1 MQFFLMQFS
10 AKLWTTRLTRALA
23 GILLLGPALLAPAL
37 AQAPYPTRT
46 VTMIVPFPPG
56 GGTDVGARIIATRL
70 TAKWGQSVVVEHR
83 GGAAGIV
90 GMEAAAKAK
99 PDGHTIIM
107 GNVGTIAINN
117 SLYKKLPYDHET
129 AYAPINFVADLPLVL
144 LSFPGLAAKT
154 PKDIIAMAKMEPGKV
169 TFASSGAGGAPHL
182 AAEIFEDMAGIKMLH
197 VPYKGGGPAV
207 TDLMAGH
214 VNILFTTVLEAVG
227 HVKGGKLRGMAVTSS
242 QRSPALPE
250 VPTMAEAALPG
261 YDTGSWLGL
270 LAPAG
275 TPAAIVDKIAT
286 DVRDIVS
293 EAETRERFISQGAL
307 PRAMSNP
314 QFIALIA
321 AEKKRYAKLIADK
334 NIRTE

>member
-1 MQFFLMQFS
+1 MK
-10 AKLWTTRLTRALA
+10 ALTRKFTLCTALPLAVMA
-23 GILLLGPALLAPAL
+23 GLHAGLTH
-37 AQAPYPTRT
+37 AQAYPNRT
-46 VTMIVPFPPG
+46 VTIIVPFPPG
-56 GGTDVGARIIATRL
+56 GGTDFGARLIDQRL
-70 TAKWGQSVVVEHR
+70 TAKWGQSVVVENR

-99 PDGHTIIM
+99 PDGYTFIM

-129 AYAPINFVADLPLVL
+129 AFAPINFVADLPLVML
-144 LSFPGLAAKT
+144 AYPGLAAKT
-154 PKDIIAMAKMEPGKV
+154 PKDIIAMAKAEPGKV

-197 VPYKGGGPAV
+197 IPYKGGGPAV

-227 HVKGGKLRGMAVTSS
+227 HVKSGKLRGMAVTSS
-242 QRSPALPE
+242 ARSPALPG
-250 VPTMAEAALPG
+250 VPTVAEAALPG
-261 YDTGSWLGL
+261 FDTGSWIGL

-275 TPAAIVDKIAT
+275 TPQAIIDRIAA

-293 EAETRERFISQGAL
+293 EPETREKFISQGAL
-307 PRAMSNP
+307 PRSLSNA

>member
-1 MQFFLMQFS
+1 MKRTILKS
-10 AKLWTTRLTRALA
+10 ALKALA
-23 GILLLGPALLAPAL
+23 LVIGPPLVAGVAGFGHVQ
-37 AQAPYPTRT
+37 AQGAYPNRP
-46 VTMIVPFPPG
+46 VTLIVPFPPG
-56 GGTDVGARIIATRL
+56 GGTDVGARIVAQRL
-70 TAKWGQSVVVEHR
+70 SAKWGQSVVVENR

-90 GMEAAAKAK
+90 GMDAAAKAK
-99 PDGHTIIM
+99 PDGYTLIM

-129 AYAPINFVADLPLVL
+129 AFAPINFVADLPLVL
-144 LSFPGLAAKT
+144 LAFPGLPAKT
-154 PKDIIAMAKMEPGKV
+154 PKDIIAMAKADPGKV

-182 AAEIFEDMAGIKMLH
+182 AAEIFEEMAGIKMLH

-227 HVKGGKLRGMAVTSS
+227 HVKSGKLRGLAVTSS
-242 QRSPALPE
+242 QRSPALPDL
-250 VPTMAEAALPG
+250 PTMAEAALPG
-261 YDTGSWLGL
+261 FDTGSWLGM

-275 TPAAIVDKIAT
+275 TPPAIIEKIAA
-286 DVRDIVS
+286 DVREIVT
-293 EAETRERFISQGAL
+293 EADTCERFVSQGAI
-307 PRAMSNP
+307 PRAMSNA
-314 QFIALIA
+314 QFITLIA

>member
-1 MQFFLMQFS
+1 M
-10 AKLWTTRLTRALA
+10 TRSLSSLV
-23 GILLLGPALLAPAL
+23 PALLLTLCAAFAAPHAA
-37 AQAPYPTRT
+37 AQSYPNRT

-56 GGTDVGARIIATRL
+56 GGTDVGARLIAQRL
-70 TAKWGQSVVVEHR
+70 TAKWGQSVVVENR

-99 PDGHTIIM
+99 PDGYTFIM

-129 AYAPINFVADLPLVL
+129 AYAPINFVADLPLVML
-144 LSFPGLAAKT
+144 AYPGLAAKT
-154 PKDIIAMAKMEPGKV
+154 PKDIIAMAKAEPGKV

-227 HVKGGKLRGMAVTSS
+227 HVKSGKLRGMAVTSAA
-242 QRSPALPE
+242 RSPALPD
-250 VPTMAEAALPG
+250 VPTVAEAALPG
-261 YDTGSWLGL
+261 FDTGSWLGL

-275 TPAAIVDKIAT
+275 TPQAIVDKIAA
-286 DVRDIVS
+286 DVRDIVG
-293 EAETRERFISQGAL
+293 EPETRERFISQGAL
-307 PRAMSNP
+307 PRAMSNA

-321 AEKKRYAKLIADK
+321 AEKRRYAKLIADK

>member
-1 MQFFLMQFS
+1 MSILSKCFTIG
-10 AKLWTTRLTRALA
+10 AAVTLA
-23 GILLLGPALLAPAL
+23 VTALLSAEPAR
-37 AQAPYPTRT
+37 AQPYPNRT

-56 GGTDVGARIIATRL
+56 GGTDVGARLIAQRL
-70 TAKWGQSVVVEHR
+70 TAKWGQSVVVENR

-99 PDGHTIIM
+99 PDGYTFIM
-107 GNVGTIAINN
+107 GNVGTTAINN
-117 SLYKKLPYDHET
+117 SLYRKLPYDHET
-129 AYAPINFVADLPLVL
+129 AFAPINFVADLPLVML
-144 LSFPGLAAKT
+144 AYPGLAAKT
-154 PKDIIAMAKMEPGKV
+154 PKDIIAMAKADPGKV

-227 HVKGGKLRGMAVTSS
+227 HVKSGKLRGMAVTSS
-242 QRSPALPE
+242 ARSPALPD
-250 VPTMAEAALPG
+250 VPTVAEAALPG
-261 YDTGSWLGL
+261 YDTGSWIGL

-275 TPAAIVDKIAT
+275 TPQAIIDKIAA

-293 EAETRERFISQGAL
+293 EPDTREKFISQGAL
-307 PRAMSNP
+307 PRAMSNA

>member
-1 MQFFLMQFS
+1 MIRSLCPLVS
-10 AKLWTTRLTRALA
+10 A
-23 GILLLGPALLAPAL
+23 LLLTLCAAFAAPYAA
-37 AQAPYPTRT
+37 AQGYPTRT

-56 GGTDVGARIIATRL
+56 GGTDVGARLIAQRL
-70 TAKWGQSVVVEHR
+70 TAKWGQSVVVENR

-99 PDGHTIIM
+99 PDGYTFIM

-129 AYAPINFVADLPLVL
+129 AFAPINFVADLPLVML
-144 LSFPGLAAKT
+144 AYPGLAAKT
-154 PKDIIAMAKMEPGKV
+154 PKDIIAMAKAEPGKV

-197 VPYKGGGPAV
+197 IPYKGGGPAV

-227 HVKGGKLRGMAVTSS
+227 HVKSGKLRGMAVTSS
-242 QRSPALPE
+242 ARSPALPD
-250 VPTMAEAALPG
+250 VPTVAEAALPG
-261 YDTGSWLGL
+261 FDTGSWIGL

-275 TPAAIVDKIAT
+275 TPQAIIDKIAA

-293 EAETRERFISQGAL
+293 EPETREKFISQGAL
-307 PRAMSNP
+307 PRALSNA
-314 QFIALIA
+314 QFTALIA

>member
-1 MQFFLMQFS
+1 MTPYLKHPAIHF
-10 AKLWTTRLTRALA
+10 A
-23 GILLLGPALLAPAL
+23 ALLTLAITGVNGVL

-56 GGTDVGARIIATRL
+56 GGTDVGARLIAQRL
-70 TAKWGQSVVVEHR
+70 TAKWGQSVVVENR
-83 GGAAGIV
+83 AGAAGIV

-99 PDGHTIIM
+99 PDGYTFIM

-129 AYAPINFVADLPLVL
+129 AYAPINFVADLPLVML
-144 LSFPGLAAKT
+144 AYPGLAAKT
-154 PKDIIAMAKMEPGKV
+154 PKDIIAMAKAEPGKV

-182 AAEIFEDMAGIKMLH
+182 AAELFEDMAGIKMLH
-197 VPYKGGGPAV
+197 IPYKGGGPAV

-227 HVKGGKLRGMAVTSS
+227 HVKAGKLRGMAVTSAA
-242 QRSPALPE
+242 RSPALPE
-250 VPTMAEAALPG
+250 VPTVAEAALPG

-270 LAPAG
+270 LAPTG
-275 TPAAIVDKIAT
+275 TPQAIVDKIAA
-286 DVRDIVS
+286 DVRDVVS
-293 EAETRERFISQGAL
+293 EADTREKFISQGAL
-307 PRAMSNP
+307 PRAMSNA

-321 AEKKRYAKLIADK
+321 SEKKRYAKLIADK

>member
-1 MQFFLMQFS
+1 MS
-10 AKLWTTRLTRALA
+10 RYP
-23 GILLLGPALLAPAL
+23 LLLLLALLAHAAM
-37 AQAPYPTRT
+37 AQMPFPTRP

-56 GGTDVGARIIATRL
+56 GGTDVGARLVAQRL
-70 TAKWGQSVVVEHR
+70 TQKWGQSVVVENR

-99 PDGHTIIM
+99 PDGYTVIM

-117 SLYKKLPYDHET
+117 SLYRKLPYDHET
-129 AYAPINFVADLPLVL
+129 AYAPINFVADLPLVML
-144 LSFPGLAAKT
+144 AYPGLAAKT
-154 PKDIIAMAKMEPGKV
+154 PKDIIAMAKAAPGTV

-227 HVKGGKLRGMAVTSS
+227 HIKAGKLRGMAVTSS
-242 QRSPALPE
+242 ARSPALPE

-261 YDTGSWLGL
+261 YETGSWIGL

-275 TPAAIVDKIAT
+275 TPQAIVDRFAA
-286 DVRDIVS
+286 DVRDVVS
-293 EAETRERFISQGAL
+293 ESDTRDKFISQGAL
-307 PRAMSNP
+307 PRAMSHA
-314 QFIALIA
+314 QFVALIA
-321 AEKKRYAKLIADK
+321 SEKKRYARLIADK
-334 NIRTE
+334 NIRTD

>member
-1 MQFFLMQFS
+1 MSILSKRFTIG
-10 AKLWTTRLTRALA
+10 AAVTLA
-23 GILLLGPALLAPAL
+23 VTALLSAEPAR
-37 AQAPYPTRT
+37 AQPYPNRT

-56 GGTDVGARIIATRL
+56 GGTDVGARLIAQRL
-70 TAKWGQSVVVEHR
+70 TAKWGQSVVVENR

-99 PDGHTIIM
+99 PDGYTFIM
-107 GNVGTIAINN
+107 GNVGTTAINN
-117 SLYKKLPYDHET
+117 SLYRKLPYDHET
-129 AYAPINFVADLPLVL
+129 AFAPINFVADLPLVML
-144 LSFPGLAAKT
+144 AYPGLAAKT
-154 PKDIIAMAKMEPGKV
+154 PKDIIAMAKADPGKV

-182 AAEIFEDMAGIKMLH
+182 AAEIFEDMAGIKMLL

-227 HVKGGKLRGMAVTSS
+227 HVKSGKLRGMAVTSS
-242 QRSPALPE
+242 ARSPALPD
-250 VPTMAEAALPG
+250 VPTVAEAALPG
-261 YDTGSWLGL
+261 YDTGSWIGL

-275 TPAAIVDKIAT
+275 TPQAIIDKIAA

-293 EAETRERFISQGAL
+293 EPDTREKFISQGAL
-307 PRAMSNP
+307 PRAMSNA

>member
-1 MQFFLMQFS
+1 MQ
-10 AKLWTTRLTRALA
+10 ALA
-23 GILLLGPALLAPAL
+23 RKITLCAIWPLAVMAML
-37 AQAPYPTRT
+37 NAVLTHAQSYPNRT

-56 GGTDVGARIIATRL
+56 GGTDVGARLIAQRL
-70 TAKWGQSVVVEHR
+70 TAKWGQSVVVENR

-99 PDGHTIIM
+99 PDGYTFIM
-107 GNVGTIAINN
+107 GNVGTTAINN
-117 SLYKKLPYDHET
+117 SLYRKLPYDHET
-129 AYAPINFVADLPLVL
+129 AFAPINFVADLPLVML
-144 LSFPGLAAKT
+144 AYPGLAAKT
-154 PKDIIAMAKMEPGKV
+154 PKDIIAMAKAEPGKV

-197 VPYKGGGPAV
+197 IPYKGGGPAV

-227 HVKGGKLRGMAVTSS
+227 HVKSGKLRGMAVTSAA
-242 QRSPALPE
+242 RSPALPD
-250 VPTMAEAALPG
+250 VPTVAEAALPG
-261 YDTGSWLGL
+261 FDTGSWLGL

-275 TPAAIVDKIAT
+275 TPQAIVDKIAA

-293 EAETRERFISQGAL
+293 EPETREKFISQGAL
-307 PRAMSNP
+307 PRAMSNA

-321 AEKKRYAKLIADK
+321 AEKRRYAKLIADK
-334 NIRTE
+334 NLRTE

>member
-1 MQFFLMQFS
+1 M
-10 AKLWTTRLTRALA
+10 K
-23 GILLLGPALLAPAL
+23 ILHSLLAAVLAAAAAGAL
-37 AQAPYPTRT
+37 AQGQYPARP

-56 GGTDVGARIIATRL
+56 GGTDVGARIIAQRL
-70 TAKWGQSVVVEHR
+70 TAKWGQSVVIENR

-99 PDGHTIIM
+99 PDGYTVIM

-117 SLYKKLPYDHET
+117 SLYRKLPYDHET
-129 AYAPINFVADLPLVL
+129 AFAPINFVADLPLVML
-144 LSFPGLAAKT
+144 AYPGLAART
-154 PKDIIAMAKMEPGKV
+154 PRDIIAMAKAEPGKV

-182 AAEIFEDMAGIKMLH
+182 AAEIFEEMAGIKMLH

-227 HVKGGKLRGMAVTSS
+227 HVKAGKLRGMAVTSS
-242 QRSPALPE
+242 ARSPAIPDI
-250 VPTMAEAALPG
+250 PTLAEAALPG
-261 YDTGSWLGL
+261 YETGSWIGL

-275 TPAAIVDKIAT
+275 TPATITEKIAA
-286 DVRDIVS
+286 DVRDIVG

-307 PRAMSNP
+307 PRAMTQA
-314 QFIALIA
+314 QFVTLIA

-334 NIRTE
+334 NIRTD

>member
-1 MQFFLMQFS
+1 MIRSFCALFS
-10 AKLWTTRLTRALA
+10 V
-23 GILLLGPALLAPAL
+23 LLLSLCASQVV
-37 AQAPYPTRT
+37 AQGYPNRT

-56 GGTDVGARIIATRL
+56 GGTDVGARLIAQRL
-70 TAKWGQSVVVEHR
+70 TAKWGQSVVVENR

-99 PDGHTIIM
+99 PDGYTFIM

-129 AYAPINFVADLPLVL
+129 AFAPINFVADLPLVML
-144 LSFPGLAAKT
+144 AYPGLAAKT
-154 PKDIIAMAKMEPGKV
+154 PKDIIAMAKAEPGKV

-227 HVKGGKLRGMAVTSS
+227 HVRSGKLRGMAVTSS
-242 QRSPALPE
+242 ARSPALPD
-250 VPTMAEAALPG
+250 VPTVAEAALPG
-261 YDTGSWLGL
+261 FDTGSWIGL

-275 TPAAIVDKIAT
+275 TPQSIIDKIAA
-286 DVRDIVS
+286 DVRDIVN
-293 EAETRERFISQGAL
+293 EPDTRDRFISQGAL
-307 PRAMSNP
+307 PRAMSNA
-314 QFIALIA
+314 QFINLIA

>member
-1 MQFFLMQFS
+1 MIRSLCTLVS
-10 AKLWTTRLTRALA
+10 VL
-23 GILLLGPALLAPAL
+23 ILPLCAAFATPYAA
-37 AQAPYPTRT
+37 AQGYPNRS
-46 VTMIVPFPPG
+46 VTMFVPFPPG
-56 GGTDVGARIIATRL
+56 GGTDVGARLIAQRL
-70 TAKWGQSVVVEHR
+70 TAKWGQSVVVENR
-83 GGAAGIV
+83 AGAAGIV

-99 PDGHTIIM
+99 PDGYTFIM

-129 AYAPINFVADLPLVL
+129 AYAPINFVADLPLVML
-144 LSFPGLAAKT
+144 AYPGLAAKT
-154 PKDIIAMAKMEPGKV
+154 PKDIIAMAKAEPGKV

-197 VPYKGGGPAV
+197 IPYKGGGPAV

-227 HVKGGKLRGMAVTSS
+227 HVKSGKLRGMAVTSAA
-242 QRSPALPE
+242 RSPALPD
-250 VPTMAEAALPG
+250 VPTVAEAALPG
-261 YDTGSWLGL
+261 FDTGSWIGL

-275 TPAAIVDKIAT
+275 TPQAIVEKIAI

-293 EAETRERFISQGAL
+293 EAETREKFISQGAL
-307 PRAMSNP
+307 PRAMSHA
-314 QFIALIA
+314 QFVALIA

>member
-1 MQFFLMQFS
+1 MRRYSKKF
-10 AKLWTTRLTRALA
+10 LA
-23 GILLLGPALLAPAL
+23 GIATLTLLAFGLTANSTY
-37 AQAPYPTRT
+37 AQAPYPTRS

-56 GGTDVGARIIATRL
+56 GGTDVGARIIAQRL
-70 TAKWGQSVVVEHR
+70 TAKWGQSVVVENR

-99 PDGHTIIM
+99 PDGYTIIM

-129 AYAPINFVADLPLVL
+129 AYAPINFVADLPLVML
-144 LSFPGLAAKT
+144 AYPGLAAKT
-154 PKDIIAMAKMEPGKV
+154 PKDIIAMAKAEPGKV

-197 VPYKGGGPAV
+197 IPYKGGGPAV

-227 HVKGGKLRGMAVTSS
+227 HVKSGKLRGMAVTSS

-250 VPTMAEAALPG
+250 MPTMAEAALPG
-261 YDTGSWLGL
+261 FDTGSWIGL
-270 LAPAG
+270 LAPTG
-275 TPAAIVDKIAT
+275 SPPAIVDKIAA

-293 EAETRERFISQGAL
+293 EAETRERFLSQGAL
-307 PRAMSNP
+307 PRAMNNA

>member
-1 MQFFLMQFS
+1 MSILSKRFTIG
-10 AKLWTTRLTRALA
+10 AAVTLA
-23 GILLLGPALLAPAL
+23 VTALLSAEPAR
-37 AQAPYPTRT
+37 AQPYPNRT

-56 GGTDVGARIIATRL
+56 GGTDVGARLIAQRL
-70 TAKWGQSVVVEHR
+70 TAKWGQSVVVENR

-99 PDGHTIIM
+99 PDGYTFIM
-107 GNVGTIAINN
+107 GNVGTTAINN
-117 SLYKKLPYDHET
+117 SLYRKLPYDHET
-129 AYAPINFVADLPLVL
+129 AFAPINFVADLPLVML
-144 LSFPGLAAKT
+144 AYPGLAAKT
-154 PKDIIAMAKMEPGKV
+154 PKDIIAMAKADPGKV

-227 HVKGGKLRGMAVTSS
+227 HVKSGKLRGMAVTSS
-242 QRSPALPE
+242 ARSPALPD
-250 VPTMAEAALPG
+250 VPTVAEAALPG
-261 YDTGSWLGL
+261 YDTGSWIGL

-275 TPAAIVDKIAT
+275 TPQAIIDKIAA

-293 EAETRERFISQGAL
+293 EPDTREKFISQGAL
-307 PRAMSNP
+307 PRAMSNA

>member
-1 MQFFLMQFS
+1 
-10 AKLWTTRLTRALA
+10 LWSK
-23 GILLLGPALLAPAL
+23 
-37 AQAPYPTRT
+37 
-46 VTMIVPFPPG
+46 
-56 GGTDVGARIIATRL
+56 
-70 TAKWGQSVVVEHR
+70 TAV
-83 GGAAGIV
+83 AAGIV

-99 PDGHTIIM
+99 PDGYTFIM

-117 SLYKKLPYDHET
+117 SLYKKLPYDHES
-129 AYAPINFVADLPLVL
+129 AYAPINFVADLPLVML
-144 LSFPGLAAKT
+144 AYPGLAAKT
-154 PKDIIAMAKMEPGKV
+154 PQDIIAMAKAAPGKV

-197 VPYKGGGPAV
+197 IPYKGGGPAV

-227 HVKGGKLRGMAVTSS
+227 HVKSGKLRGLAVTSGA
-242 QRSPALPE
+242 RSPALPE
-250 VPTMAEAALPG
+250 VPTMMEAALPG
-261 YDTGSWLGL
+261 YETGSWLGL

-275 TPAAIVDKIAT
+275 TPQAIIDKIAT

-293 EAETRERFISQGAL
+293 EADTREKFISQGAL
-307 PRAMSNP
+307 PRAMSNA

-321 AEKKRYAKLIADK
+321 TEKMRYAKLIADK

>member
-1 MQFFLMQFS
+1 MMRGLC
-10 AKLWTTRLTRALA
+10 LVLCAL
-23 GILLLGPALLAPAL
+23 GIGTAA
-37 AQAPYPTRT
+37 AQAPYPNRP
-46 VTMIVPFPPG
+46 VTMLVPFPPG
-56 GGTDVGARIIATRL
+56 GGTDVGARIVAQRL
-70 TAKWGQSVVVEHR
+70 TARWGQSVVVENR

-99 PDGHTIIM
+99 PDGYTLIT

-117 SLYKKLPYDHET
+117 SLYKKLPYDHES
-129 AYAPINFVADLPLVL
+129 AFAPVNFIADLPLVML
-144 LSFPGLAAKT
+144 AYPGLAART
-154 PKDIIAMAKMEPGKV
+154 PRDIIAMAKAEPGKV
-169 TFASSGAGGAPHL
+169 SFASSGAGGAPHL

-227 HVKGGKLRGMAVTSS
+227 HVKSGKLRGMAVTSS

-261 YDTGSWLGL
+261 YETGSWLGV

-275 TPAAIVDKIAT
+275 TPQAIVDKIAA
-286 DVRDIVS
+286 DVRDVVS
-293 EAETRERFISQGAL
+293 EPETRDRFISQGAL
-307 PRAMSNP
+307 PRAMSNA

-321 AEKKRYAKLIADK
+321 AEKRRYAKLIADK
-334 NIRTE
+334 NIRTD

>member
-1 MQFFLMQFS
+1 MDASLQR
-10 AKLWTTRLTRALA
+10 WCLA
-23 GILLLGPALLAPAL
+23 GLCAMAAALPAL
-37 AQAPYPTRT
+37 AQAPYPSRT

-56 GGTDVGARIIATRL
+56 GGTDVGARLVAQRL
-70 TAKWGQSVVVEHR
+70 TARWGQSVVVENR

-99 PDGHTIIM
+99 PDGYTVVL

-129 AYAPINFVADLPLVL
+129 AFAPINFVADLPLVML
-144 LSFPGLAAKT
+144 AYPGLAART
-154 PKDIIAMAKMEPGKV
+154 PRDIIAMAKAEPGKV

-227 HVKGGKLRGMAVTSS
+227 HVKAGRLRGMAVTSAA
-242 QRSPALPE
+242 RSPALPD

-261 YDTGSWLGL
+261 YETGSWLGL

-275 TPAAIVDKIAT
+275 TPQAIVDKFAAE
-286 DVRDIVS
+286 VRDIVG
-293 EAETRERFISQGAL
+293 EAETRERFVSQGAL
-307 PRAMSNP
+307 PRAMTNA
-314 QFIALIA
+314 QFIALIG

>member
-1 MQFFLMQFS
+1 MSILSKRFTIG
-10 AKLWTTRLTRALA
+10 AAVTLA
-23 GILLLGPALLAPAL
+23 VTALLSAEPAR
-37 AQAPYPTRT
+37 AQPYPNRT

-56 GGTDVGARIIATRL
+56 GGTDVGARLIAQRL
-70 TAKWGQSVVVEHR
+70 TAKWGQSVVVENR

-99 PDGHTIIM
+99 PDGYTFIM
-107 GNVGTIAINN
+107 GNVGTTAINN
-117 SLYKKLPYDHET
+117 SLYRKLPYDHET
-129 AYAPINFVADLPLVL
+129 AFAPINFVADLPLVML
-144 LSFPGLAAKT
+144 AYPGLAAKT
-154 PKDIIAMAKMEPGKV
+154 PKDIIAMAKADPGKV

-227 HVKGGKLRGMAVTSS
+227 HVKSGKLRGMAVTSS
-242 QRSPALPE
+242 ARSPALPD
-250 VPTMAEAALPG
+250 VPTVAEAALPG
-261 YDTGSWLGL
+261 YDTGSW
-270 LAPAG
+270 
-275 TPAAIVDKIAT
+275 KIAA

-293 EAETRERFISQGAL
+293 EPDTREKFISQGAL
-307 PRAMSNP
+307 PRAMSNA

>member
-1 MQFFLMQFS
+1 M
-10 AKLWTTRLTRALA
+10 TRLLFA
-23 GILLLGPALLAPAL
+23 LLLALGASHAL
-37 AQAPYPTRT
+37 AQAYPSRT

-56 GGTDVGARIIATRL
+56 GGTDVGARLIAQRL
-70 TAKWGQSVVVEHR
+70 TAKWGQSVVVENR
-83 GGAAGIV
+83 AGAAGIV

-99 PDGHTIIM
+99 PDGYSFIM

-129 AYAPINFVADLPLVL
+129 AFAPINFVADLPLVML
-144 LSFPGLAAKT
+144 AYPGLAAKT
-154 PKDIIAMAKMEPGKV
+154 PRDIIAMAKAEPGKV

-182 AAEIFEDMAGIKMLH
+182 AAEIFEDLAGIKMLH
-197 VPYKGGGPAV
+197 IPYKGGGPAV

-214 VNILFTTVLEAVG
+214 VNILFTTVLEAAG
-227 HVKGGKLRGMAVTSS
+227 HVKSGKLRGMAVTSAA
-242 QRSPALPE
+242 RSPALPE
-250 VPTMAEAALPG
+250 IPTMAEAALPG
-261 YDTGSWLGL
+261 YETGSWIGL

-275 TPAAIVDKIAT
+275 TPPAIVDKIAL

-293 EAETRERFISQGAL
+293 EADTREKFISQGAL
-307 PRAMSNP
+307 PRALSQA

-321 AEKKRYAKLIADK
+321 AEKKRYAKVIADK